1 LTGSASCPALLV
13 AAPASGQ
20 GKTTI
25 TAALARR
32 YRDRGLRVRVF
43 KCGPDFLDPM
53 ILKRASGHPV
63 LSLDLFMVGEDDCRR
78 LLYEAACEADI
89 ILVEGVMGLFDG
101 DPSAADIAA
110 RFGLP
115 VLAVIDGSAMAQ
127 SFGAIVHGL
136 ATYRSD
142 IALHGAIANRVGS
155 ARHAAML
162 EDSVRPPV
170 RWLGAVERS
179 AEFALPERHLGL
191 LMADEIAGL
200 DERIAACARG
210 LPDEVDQL
218 PPPVTFSLGADYAAL
233 PAALEGQRIA
243 IARDACFA
251 FIYPDNLAVLREMG
265 ADLHFFS
272 PLAGDPLPD
281 CDALWLPGGYPELHA
296 EALANHRAFLN
307 ELRAHHEL
315 GKPILAECGGM
326 MVCAQELETI
336 DGQTHVMA
344 GLLPGRTIMQSRL
357 GGLGLQECPWPGGT
371 LRGHGFH
378 YSRIETDLA
387 PLAQTRNPNGGR
399 SEALFAHGSLRAS
412 YVHAYFR
419 SNIAVAASLFR
430 NS

>member
-1 LTGSASCPALLV
+1 MTGSASCPALLV

-25 TAALARR
+25 TAALAGR

-53 ILKRASGHPV
+53 ILEWASGHPV
-63 LSLDLFMVGEDDCRR
+63 HSLDLFMVGEDDCRR
-78 LLYEAACEADI
+78 LLYGAACEADI

-142 IALHGAIANRVGS
+142 IAIYGAIANRVGS
-155 ARHAAML
+155 ARHADML
-162 EDSVRPPV
+162 EDSVRAPV

-179 AEFALPERHLGL
+179 ADFALPERHLGL

-210 LPDEVDQL
+210 LPSTVDAL
-218 PPPVTFSLGADYAAL
+218 PPPVSFAPCADYAVL
-233 PAALEGQRIA
+233 PAGPEGQRIA

-272 PLAGDPLPD
+272 PLAGDALPD

-296 EALANHRAFLN
+296 EALANNRAFM
-307 ELRAHHEL
+307 EGLRAHHER

-326 MVCAQELETI
+326 MICAQELETI
-336 DGQTHVMA
+336 DGQTHIMA
-344 GLLPGRTIMQSRL
+344 GLMPGRTIMQSRL

-378 YSRIETDLA
+378 YSRIETDL
-387 PLAQTRNPNGGR
+387 PPFAQTRNPNGGR
-399 SEALFAHGSLRAS
+399 SEALFVRGSLRAS
-412 YVHAYFR
+412 YVHSYFR
-419 SNIAVAASLFR
+419 SNSAAAASLFR

>member
-1 LTGSASCPALLV
+1 MTSSARCPALLV

-53 ILKRASGHPV
+53 ILERASGHPV

-179 AEFALPERHLGL
+179 ADFALPERHLGL

-210 LPDEVDQL
+210 LPAAVDDL
-218 PPPVTFSLGADYAAL
+218 PPN
-233 PAALEGQRIA
+233 LEGQRIA

-251 FIYPDNLAVLREMG
+251 FIYPDNLALLREMG

-272 PLAGDPLPD
+272 PLAGDSFPD

-296 EALANHRAFLN
+296 EALANNRAFLDA
-307 ELRAHHEL
+307 LRAHHER

-336 DGQTHVMA
+336 DGQSHAMA
-344 GLLPGRTIMQSRL
+344 GLMPGRTIMQSRL
-357 GGLGLQECPWPGGT
+357 GGLGLLECPWPGGT

-387 PLAQTRNPNGGR
+387 PFAQTRNPNGGR
-399 SEALFAHGSLRAS
+399 SEALFVRGSLRAS
-412 YVHAYFR
+412 YVHSYFR
-419 SNIAVAASLFR
+419 SNSAAAASLFR